1 MKIGLL
7 SLAVELKKNGVFKD
21 VNNIMD
27 MGTKTLRVHYD
38 DLKYLFDQSGIKFN
52 TKKYSFLKKFPKG
65 KRVSN
70 KLFWEDIGIKKY
82 NCLDIN
88 EEKRIRIC

>member
-7 SLAVELKKNGVFKD
+7 GLAVELKKNGIFRD

-52 TKKYSFLKKFPKG
+52 SKKFSFLKKFPKG

-70 KLFWEDIGIKKY
+70 KLLFKFNQHKKMLFL
-82 NCLDIN
+82 CDQQ
-88 EEKRIRIC
+88 